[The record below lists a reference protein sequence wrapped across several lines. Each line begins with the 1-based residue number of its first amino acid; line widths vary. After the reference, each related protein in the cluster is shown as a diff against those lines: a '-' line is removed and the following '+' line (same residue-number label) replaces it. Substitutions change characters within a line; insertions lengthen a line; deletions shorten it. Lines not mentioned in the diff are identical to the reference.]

1 MNIVSKIEK
10 YINEE
15 SDSTKNCLATLK
27 ANIKF
32 YEKMEDKDN
41 KAKEVLDT
49 MKGILDHYE
58 KEGSFSPAQAKAVFN
73 TSEGIKK
80 MTS

>member
-1 MNIVSKIEK
+1 MDITKKIEK
-10 YINEE
+10 YVNEE
-15 SDSTKNCLATLK
+15 SESTKNCLKTLK

-32 YEKMEDKDN
+32 YEDMEDKDD

-49 MKGILDHYE
+49 MKGILSHYE
-58 KEGSFSPAQAKAVFN
+58 KEGSFSPDQAKAVFN
-73 TSEGIKK
+73 TSNGIKK

>member
-1 MNIVSKIEK
+1 MKIVEKITK
-10 YINEE
+10 YLEE
-15 SDSTKNCLATLK
+15 GSTENCLATLK

-32 YEKMEDKDN
+32 YEKMEDKDD
-41 KAKEVLDT
+41 KAREVLDT
-49 MKGILDHYE
+49 MKGILDYYE
-58 KEGSFSPAQAKAVFN
+58 KEGSFSPGQAKAVFN